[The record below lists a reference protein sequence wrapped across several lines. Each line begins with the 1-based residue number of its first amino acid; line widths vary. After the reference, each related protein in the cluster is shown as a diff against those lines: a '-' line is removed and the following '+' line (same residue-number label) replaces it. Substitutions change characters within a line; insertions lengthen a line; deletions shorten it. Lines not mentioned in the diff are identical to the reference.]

1 MGHFPGE
8 GARCEL
14 YLANHILR
22 PCDSSGVK
30 PLLGIFYE
38 LSGVEWL
45 ARSQIACHSW
55 TGQPHITSGS
65 RAVKPPGLQLQHV
78 SRVPV
83 DRTGSAEPDT
93 LHGSLPEARLAFG
106 HGRWFHPLLY
116 ETGQACLSATA
127 PQAGQSINRRPW
139 AHHHGMHGGTPWFG
153 TPVLF
158 VLWEQMIQKRSPV
171 LFTERGHFPC
181 LSTKLYGPE
190 PGPH

>member
-1 MGHFPGE
+1 MRFIW
-8 GARCEL
+8 CET
-14 YLANHILR
+14 
-22 PCDSSGVK
+22 SSGNFLRTQWSGMISLLSDCLSQLDRSAWHHIWK
-30 PLLGIFYE
+30 PGCKVQ
-38 LSGVEWL
+38 GVL
-45 ARSQIACHSW
+45 Q
-55 TGQPHITSGS
+55 
-65 RAVKPPGLQLQHV
+65 PPGLQLQHV
-78 SRVPV
+78 SHVPV

-127 PQAGQSINRRPW
+127 PQAGQNINRWPW
-139 AHHHGMHGGTPWFG
+139 AHHHGMHGRTPWFG

-181 LSTKLYGPE
+181 LSTKLYGTE
-190 PGPH
+190 PGPQ